1 MEVTNSC
8 LTPCSLGFTPQMFRY
23 AEKEIKSHYEY
34 AFAVETYSKNNKN
47 LKNKKNYNDDENKT
61 CLYSLQNNELIV

>member
-23 AEKEIKSHYEY
+23 AEKKIKSHYEY
-34 AFAVETYSKNNKN
+34 AFAVETYSKNDKN
-47 LKNKKNYNDDENKT
+47 LKKKK
-61 CLYSLQNNELIV
+61 LQ